1 MSADVEATTRMAN
14 RYKQLISG
22 FINREISA
30 PEFESRYLAMFKN
43 DKNKVGGE
51 KFNVLDRL
59 FADVDAYEADPE
71 LRKQVYG
78 GIGDEELLTCA
89 QTAYQKL
96 YES

>member
-1 MSADVEATTRMAN
+1 
-14 RYKQLISG
+14 
-22 FINREISA
+22 
-30 PEFESRYLAMFKN
+30 MFKS
-43 DKNKVGGE
+43 DQNKVGGE